1 MIERSNW
8 LDSQKMDESMESQD
22 GIVHSW
28 LYCVDDYESLQN
40 DLLIAANM
48 GSLLL
53 EENSSLKEV
62 YYIFLKQVR
71 K

>member
-1 MIERSNW
+1 
-8 LDSQKMDESMESQD
+8 MDESMESQD
-22 GIVHSW
+22 GIPFHLIIS
-28 LYCVDDYESLQN
+28 LDDYESLQN

-53 EENSSLKEV
+53 EENGALKEV
-62 YYIFLKQVR
+62 LNAFYKLFR